1 MAKVIC
7 TKMLMNKPILCF
19 IVYVNSMQHIGAT
32 PEVFLIGGGRVFGL
46 CPLKKYLRQYSFVF
60 FSFI

>member
-1 MAKVIC
+1 
-7 TKMLMNKPILCF
+7 
-19 IVYVNSMQHIGAT
+19 MQQIDAT